1 MQKVSDTWVLLF
13 ICLCEGSSNFWNND
27 FLAEGGFLLFS
38 TTGNFM
44 SLNVGNNFVW
54 VFFNLPM
61 DTFMSFESKWN
72 SRMSALFT
80 LNLSSL
86 PFRRN
91 MDMLWSHCFL
101 LLGFIE
107 NEKKRPLYIACFCRH
122 AGKVTNANTVSF
134 CVKYL
139 LLIISPPFAKI

>member
-13 ICLCEGSSNFWNND
+13 ICSCEGSSIFSNND
-27 FLAEGGFLLFS
+27 FLAEGGFLLLS
-38 TTGNFM
+38 TTGHFM
-44 SLNVGNNFVW
+44 SLNVGNNYVW
-54 VFFNLPM
+54 VFFNLSM

-80 LNLSSL
+80 LNLSS
-86 PFRRN
+86 PHFRRN
-91 MDMLWSHCFL
+91 LDMLWSHCFL